1 MTLYYMS
8 FSDGS
13 EVKNSPANVETQE
26 MRFPSLGREDPQ
38 SWQPTPVS
46 LPGEFCAQRNW
57 GGATVHGITRVGHD
71 LATKQQQ

>member
-13 EVKNSPANVETQE
+13 EVKNSPANGETQE

-57 GGATVHGITRVGHD
+57 GGGYSPWDHKSWTR
-71 LATKQQQ
+71 LSN